1 MFKIQTNKLLPAFVI
16 LLALSGAASA
26 QDRAWQTFSPHNNA
40 WSILAPGILKPDD
53 EAQLPNSQMGSYSYN
68 DFTGFFAVIYRD
80 SPKRFVPWK
89 PNYKAYFKKIRDD
102 AVEAANGVLLKD
114 EEFSN
119 GVEKGREI
127 YIKIPDGKIVGR
139 ESQIKAK
146 YRVERMR
153 MFFHGKRFYLI
164 VAVLPENKIDD
175 PEIDAYLNSFIA
187 K

>member
-1 MFKIQTNKLLPAFVI
+1 MFKIQTIKLLPILVI
-16 LLALSGAASA
+16 LLALSSSAPA
-26 QDRAWQTFSPHNNA
+26 QDRTWKTFSPYNSA
-40 WSILAPGILKPDD
+40 WTILAPGVMRPDD

-80 SPKRFVPWK
+80 TPKRFVPWK
-89 PNYKAYFKKIRDD
+89 PNYKAYFKKVRDD

-114 EEFSN
+114 EEFTN
-119 GVEKGREI
+119 GSAKGREV
-127 YIKIPDGKIVGR
+127 YIKIPDGKIVER

-146 YRVERMR
+146 FRVERMR

-175 PEIDAYLNSFIA
+175 PEVDSFLNSFVA